1 MGNEI
6 ARPSMPGSASLV
18 ERESNRKVT
27 SHLTLV
33 DEVDAVINEIISND
47 ALQADWSR
55 HNDPVFDDESHEGS
69 VIIDKVRLADMV
81 KRYAATVEGRY
92 PLTEAALTHRVQQAV
107 QAALRRTEESVNQRR
122 TKAKA
127 AA

>member
-6 ARPSMPGSASLV
+6 VKPSMPGSASLV

-27 SHLTLV
+27 RHATLV

-47 ALQADWSR
+47 ALYEEWAR
-55 HNDPVFDDESHEGS
+55 HNDPIFDDESREGS
-69 VIIDKVRLADMV
+69 VFIDKVRLADMV
-81 KRYAATVEGRY
+81 KAYAATVAGRY
-92 PLTEAALTHRVQQAV
+92 PLIGAALTHRVQQAV

-122 TKAKA
+122 AKAKA
-127 AA
+127 A